1 MSDHEDNFDYRF
13 NKFLE
18 KVQEKVKTR
27 DTEYSRHSVDFTIG
41 KRYIRVIDVTNSKV
55 SHLKRESVFCF
66 VDVTNGNVL
75 KANSW
80 KAPETKNPRS
90 NIGDEDFGESGIS
103 DYGAVYLR

>member
-1 MSDHEDNFDYRF
+1 MSDHEENFDYRL

-18 KVQEKVKTR
+18 KVQEKIKTR

-41 KRYIRVIDVTNSKV
+41 KRYIRVIDVTNSD
-55 SHLKRESVFCF
+55 SIKRESVFCF

-90 NIGDEDFGESGIS
+90 NINNEDFGESGIS